1 MIKVALIFVNLAV
14 VSFAGNS
21 GGKYYQV
28 VRYIYKEYAHCL
40 FITTIENS
48 ELFIKIRK

>member
-28 VRYIYKEYAHCL
+28 VRYIYKDCTFI

>member
-28 VRYIYKEYAHCL
+28 VRYIYKDCTFM
-40 FITTIENS
+40 FIYYDN
-48 ELFIKIRK
+48 RKF

>member
-1 MIKVALIFVNLAV
+1 MIKVALLFVNLAV

-28 VRYIYKEYAHCL
+28 ARYICKDCT
-40 FITTIENS
+40 FNS
-48 ELFIKIRK
+48 VIVG

>member
-28 VRYIYKEYAHCL
+28 ARYICKDSL
-40 FITTIENS
+40 FIYYDN
-48 ELFIKIRK
+48 RKF